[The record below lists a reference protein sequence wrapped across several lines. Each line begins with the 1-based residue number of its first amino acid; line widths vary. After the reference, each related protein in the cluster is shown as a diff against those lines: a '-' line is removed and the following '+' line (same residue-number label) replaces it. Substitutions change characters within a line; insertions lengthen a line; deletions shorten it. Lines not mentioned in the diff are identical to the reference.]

1 MEFVDRLYFLMRIIR
16 VQTHTGHFVFLQNI
30 YLLDLL
36 VGQLEPLFYLIPFID
51 NSRHFNFFYFG
62 PLHKTKLRFRTKL
75 LLFWIIDEIL
85 KHYGVFLE
93 LFVQRLLGQ
102 NFGHRVDVI
111 TVLLL
116 FWEPQLALQRPLRR
130 VVLRDNGRL
139 SPAHTYP
146 LLISEKYLRFFRSF
160 SIQIGV
166 VVDQTIRRKLISEQV
181 LVTDISSL

>member
-1 MEFVDRLYFLMRIIR
+1 MDFISLLLLLYDFDVFVQLALYLLVHENLLRFLLETRAFMMEFVDRLYFLMRIIR

-62 PLHKTKLRFRTKL
+62 PLHKTKLRFRTQL
-75 LLFWIIDEIL
+75 LLFRIIDEIL

-116 FWEPQLALQRPLRR
+116 F
-130 VVLRDNGRL
+130 
-139 SPAHTYP
+139 
-146 LLISEKYLRFFRSF
+146 
-160 SIQIGV
+160 
-166 VVDQTIRRKLISEQV
+166 
-181 LVTDISSL
+181 